1 MSQETSLGN
10 AIGLVVELL
19 RHHLVEIFQ
28 LLMFEDLRVQSR
40 NTVHG
45 IACRDRQ
52 MGHLH
57 LSVVNDRHLADLLL
71 ITRIFALDLDD
82 ESAVNLLHDLINTG
96 Q

>member
-1 MSQETSLGN
+1 
-10 AIGLVVELL
+10 
-19 RHHLVEIFQ
+19 
-28 LLMFEDLRVQSR
+28 MFENFRVQSR

-52 MGHLH
+52 MSHLH
-57 LSVVNDRHLADLLL
+57 LSIINDRHLADLLL

-82 ESAVNLLHDLINTG
+82 ESAVDLLHDLVDTG

>member
-1 MSQETSLGN
+1 
-10 AIGLVVELL
+10 
-19 RHHLVEIFQ
+19 
-28 LLMFEDLRVQSR
+28 MFEDLRVQSR

-52 MGHLH
+52 MSHLY
-57 LSVVNDRHLADLLL
+57 LSVVYDRHLADLLL

-82 ESAVNLLHDLINTG
+82 ESAVDLLHDLVDTG